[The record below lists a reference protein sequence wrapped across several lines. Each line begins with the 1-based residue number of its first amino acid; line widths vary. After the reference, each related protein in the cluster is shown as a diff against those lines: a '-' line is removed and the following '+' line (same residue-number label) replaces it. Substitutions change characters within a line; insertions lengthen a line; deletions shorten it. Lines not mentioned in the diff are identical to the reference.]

1 MQTLMDTSKGWLGEE
16 QLRKTFDKTY
26 GIKLKEHM
34 LWHTWELWETHT
46 IESMFGQVYRD
57 RH

>member
-1 MQTLMDTSKGWLGEE
+1 MDTSKGWLGEE